1 MNVTYRLYRGGSN
14 SVSMQSSKHG
24 SNHSCS
30 LSCSP
35 AEAVKGEK
43 EDGRERE
50 KEGGRER
57 ERESGRGREKERG
70 REREKD
76 GGRYRRGDRDSG
88 KGKGEGGKE
97 FGKDRER
104 GRERDKS
111 QLLSQYNILSQCQ
124 PSSQS
129 QPQYFSEGQGQG
141 QCFSPDVE
149 FIAEDDATC
158 LLRQS
163 SGDFTPLSQHEGRQ
177 TEPVSDHARNSD
189 ALLGSI
195 PSPLSSPI
203 SLSYSLCQS
212 TFHSLSLSLSY
223 PLSLS
228 LSVTLTLS
236 ISFYFLS
243 VTQDRIWP
251 TRHRSS
257 KHTRNYNHNRSSTPH
272 RPSQSHQHTPY
283 TYTSQPSAFSLPDL
297 ERLNRDEERNS
308 DSDSDNDI
316 NNDQYHIHN
325 NDDDDDDDDDN
336 NSDTSSDFYSI
347 NSVTPQPD
355 LLHANLSTDSTFNA
369 FQDLDLDL
377 GMGIGLQ
384 DYNGTN
390 PGVCPF
396 LFNLSSS
403 FFYLI
408 CFPPSFVKSIFFLF
422 V

>member
-1 MNVTYRLYRGGSN
+1 MV
-14 SVSMQSSKHG
+14 
-24 SNHSCS
+24 
-30 LSCSP
+30 
-35 AEAVKGEK
+35 EK
-43 EDGRERE
+43 ERKKGGGKERE
-50 KEGGRER
+50 KVVEEER
-57 ERESGRGREKERG
+57 RNVVEKERKMEG
-70 REREKD
+70 GIGEEIETVEKVRVKEEKSLGKTEKEAEREINLSCYLSIIFCLNASPLRKANPSTSL
-76 GGRYRRGDRDSG
+76 RDRDRDNASLPMWSSLL
-88 KGKGEGGKE
+88 KMTLHVC
-97 FGKDRER
+97 FGRAPVTL
-104 GRERDKS
+104 
-111 QLLSQYNILSQCQ
+111 LLSHNTKVGGPNLSAIM
-124 PSSQS
+124 PEIVMHS
-129 QPQYFSEGQGQG
+129 F
-141 QCFSPDVE
+141 
-149 FIAEDDATC
+149 A
-158 LLRQS
+158 
-163 SGDFTPLSQHEGRQ
+163 
-177 TEPVSDHARNSD
+177 
-189 ALLGSI
+189 
-195 PSPLSSPI
+195 PSPLLSPLL
-203 SLSYSLCQS
+203 SLSHTLSVNQPF
-212 TFHSLSLSLSY
+212 TRFLSLSLT
-223 PLSLS
+223 LSLF